1 MGGNP
6 RLQSRVRVWVACPAS
21 VSAGVRQKKLGQEK
35 KRGMKGE
42 GEKRKRSSFL
52 PPPTSFI
59 FFFCSPFN
67 FRAIVSLSKGVFEE
81 RTTGSEAISLLI
93 CLDATKFMLPSF
105 FTLTEA
111 ICPKF

>member
-42 GEKRKRSSFL
+42 GEKRKRSSFSPL
-52 PPPTSFI
+52 PLLS

-67 FRAIVSLSKGVFEE
+67 FRAIVSLSKRVFEE

>member
-1 MGGNP
+1 MGSLPSKRFRG
-6 RLQSRVRVWVACPAS
+6 SS
-21 VSAGVRQKKLGQEK
+21 SKKVGTREK
-35 KRGMKGE
+35 KRNEGGGGE
-42 GEKRKRSSFL
+42 EKEIFF
-52 PPPTSFI
+52 PPPSPFFH

-67 FRAIVSLSKGVFEE
+67 FRAIVSLSKRVFEE

-93 CLDATKFMLPSF
+93 CLDATKFILPSF

>member
-1 MGGNP
+1 MGSLPSKRFRG
-6 RLQSRVRVWVACPAS
+6 SS
-21 VSAGVRQKKLGQEK
+21 SKKVGTREK
-35 KRGMKGE
+35 KRNEGGGGE
-42 GEKRKRSSFL
+42 EKEIFFL
-52 PPPTSFI
+52 PPPPSFI
-59 FFFCSPFN
+59 FFCSPFN
-67 FRAIVSLSKGVFEE
+67 FRAIVSLSKRVFEE